1 MTLAVRLRLLL
12 LTCLLTS
19 AACGTV
25 VFVHTIEVR
34 VSDPSG
40 RLGSAPVEVSVFDNQ
55 MGQSAE
61 WAQRTMGTTRPD
73 APYVGRVSS
82 TTAKMIFD
90 HSLPER
96 ITISLAV
103 PVYEP
108 DGYFV
113 LELAPPTSEERVVAA
128 PFVPYGAS
136 FAEGGSGVMPLRLR
150 VRSEKDEA
158 GWSVRVTIEVPASSG
173 E

>member
-1 MTLAVRLRLLL
+1 MTHPGLLRLLL
-12 LTCLLTS
+12 LACLVTS
-19 AACGTV
+19 TACGTV

-61 WAQRTMGTTRPD
+61 WARRTMGTAGPD
-73 APYVGRVSS
+73 TPHVGQVSS
-82 TTAKMIFD
+82 TTARMIFD
-90 HSLPER
+90 NSLPER
-96 ITISLAV
+96 VTISLAV
-103 PVYEP
+103 PAYEP
-108 DGYFV
+108 GGYFV
-113 LELAPPTSEERVVAA
+113 LQLAPPVSEERVVAA

-136 FAEGGSGVMPLRLR
+136 FAEGGSGVMPLPLR
-150 VRSEKDEA
+150 VLSEKDET
-158 GWSVRVTIEVPASSG
+158 GWRVRVTIEVPASSS